1 MSGATPL
8 VLGMAIVSGSFDP
21 SSCRHPDCGCPEYE
35 PPSSDA
41 ELEAQHEHTAHPVRT
56 VEATPA
62 NLRLS
67 APLAPRRAWLL
78 SACGTCEHYTGWHK
92 FPMHLTS
99 TQANEMRER
108 DGDALE
114 FCKAKTTDGKPC
126 PCPTFVPK
134 TGQRQTAKV
143 CALCECKK
151 GWHKY
156 KQGERISSVGVQSR
170 ATVEP
175 QENNAV
181 GQVALLPSPILEASF
196 EVAAN
201 QDLFTSD
208 SITTPPLQSASAQGK
223 RVDRTPDDNSA
234 MGSSPTDSPSR
245 MTSDARNLLIPKVS
259 KNIIHAQTPSSPIP
273 SSSTGDNAEGRDGLS
288 AQQTQAKE
296 REHYD
301 LGRTSRVDSSG
312 MREHVQ
318 SFATTFI
325 QDEQPL
331 DSMAS
336 PSSIS
341 TPPIE
346 ELAPTAIP
354 TSSVRYGIAV
364 TTPRA
369 KYNYSP
375 SLETTARDVGIYSAK
390 SMKLAVEPAI
400 ANNRTWAPGQKFDM
414 RLKLDDSVYKAD
426 FEVLECKILTTI
438 AINSIT
444 LDRHQCAMTRVGIL
458 PVQSSSVNAPKFS
471 ERCFY
476 WTLTLPVESTCGCL
490 PRCPAPSTYSHS
502 GFYVDWVLELT
513 AKKKGLFGGKN
524 EKLVLHFNVAA
535 QSSGLESPVRSL
547 SSPSEPGSTGWRSI
561 FKEGLRYEIEGTSRC
576 IVEPRI
582 EYRSCRTICDVP
594 NSPTSKPCIKIHY
607 RISAP
612 LETISALPI
621 VAFWEP
627 PSVPGASQQHIV
639 HLERT
644 AQLIKRTELGV
655 GVAKIDCAAVHQ
667 SQVVMTSPEDEL
679 SRAAADSGRKWWRV
693 EEYIVIPSNEMRD
706 LRSCRAA
713 VQFRLKVTIPFRGW
727 VKCADVLQLP
737 QPMHRIDFEIP
748 DLALPPLFVHDDDS
762 VTFDAKAKGSSSTG
776 QSMKPTLTSSSG
788 AFVHNPR
795 AEGPDTS
802 GSAEP
807 KKVGDNT
814 GGNTSS
820 KMTPQRSFSPTL
832 TSKSSRRGSFFSRL
846 LSNQEHRVQTAL
858 PAPAPTP
865 PTSTFR
871 NTATSERSGTP
882 LQRACSAS
890 SQMLENPS
898 RTISTQLPVQ
908 ARLPTFDEL
917 HVEEEVDP
925 PPPTFEEATEED
937 SRYIWERIMQRLED

>member
-8 VLGMAIVSGSFDP
+8 VPGMAIVSGSFNS
-21 SSCRHPDCGCPEYE
+21 SSCRHPECGCPEYE

-41 ELEAQHEHTAHPVRT
+41 EQTQHEHIAHPVRT
-56 VEATPA
+56 VDSTVEATA
-62 NLRLS
+62 NLRS
-67 APLAPRRAWLL
+67 VPLTPRRAWLL

-92 FPMHLTS
+92 SPIHLTS

-114 FCKAKTTDGKPC
+114 FCKAKTTEGKPC
-126 PCPTFVPK
+126 PCPAFVPK
-134 TGQRQTAKV
+134 TRQRQATMV

-156 KQGERISSVGVQSR
+156 KQDERISR
-170 ATVEP
+170 ATVES
-175 QENNAV
+175 QENTAV
-181 GQVALLPSPILEASF
+181 GQVASLPSLIPEASF
-196 EVAAN
+196 EVTAN
-201 QDLFTSD
+201 QDLFTSG
-208 SITTPPLQSASAQGK
+208 SITIPPLQSASAQGK
-223 RVDRTPDDNSA
+223 RVDRTPDESSA
-234 MGSSPTDSPSR
+234 MGSSPTNSPSTI
-245 MTSDARNLLIPKVS
+245 TSDAVNLLIPNVF
-259 KNIIHAQTPSSPIP
+259 KNIIDAQTLPSPIP
-273 SSSTGDNAEGRDGLS
+273 VSSTGDDAEGRDGLS

-296 REHYD
+296 MEHYD
-301 LGRTSRVDSSG
+301 LDGTSRVGGSG
-312 MREHVQ
+312 MREDRQ
-318 SFATTFI
+318 SFATTLT
-325 QDEQPL
+325 QPL

-336 PSSIS
+336 PSSTS

-346 ELAPTAIP
+346 ELAPTTIP
-354 TSSVRYGIAV
+354 THSVQYGIAV

-369 KYNYSP
+369 ISNYSP
-375 SLETTARDVGIYSAK
+375 SIEPTIRDVGIYSAK

-414 RLKLDDSVYKAD
+414 RLKLDDSVSKAD
-426 FEVLECKILTTI
+426 FEVLECKIFATI

-458 PVQSSSVNAPKFS
+458 PVQSSSVNAPNFN

-547 SSPSEPGSTGWRSI
+547 DDPSEPGSTGWRSI

-582 EYRSCRTICDVP
+582 EYRSCRTIEVSS
-594 NSPTSKPCIKIHY
+594 SPTSKSCIKIHY

-612 LETISALPI
+612 LESISALPI

-639 HLERT
+639 RLERT

-667 SQVVMTSPEDEL
+667 TQVVMTSPEDEL
-679 SRAAADSGRKWWRV
+679 SRAAADSGRRWWRV
-693 EEYIVIPSNEMRD
+693 EGYLVVPSNEMRD

-727 VKCADVLQLP
+727 VRCADVLQLP
-737 QPMHRIDFEIP
+737 QPMHWIDFEIP
-748 DLALPPLFVHDDDS
+748 DMAMPPLFVHDDDS
-762 VTFDAKAKGSSSTG
+762 VTFDAKANGSSSPG

-788 AFVHNPR
+788 AFVHDPR

-802 GSAEP
+802 GSAES
-807 KKVGDNT
+807 KKVRENMR
-814 GGNTSS
+814 GNTSS
-820 KMTPQRSFSPTL
+820 GTTSQESFSPTSP
-832 TSKSSRRGSFFSRL
+832 TSPSKSSRRGSFFSRL
-846 LSNQEHRVQTAL
+846 LSNQEHRVQTAVS
-858 PAPAPTP
+858 APTLP
-865 PTSTFR
+865 PPNSTIR
-871 NTATSERSGTP
+871 NTAIAQPSGTP
-882 LQRACSAS
+882 LQRARSAP

-898 RTISTQLPVQ
+898 RTTPTQLPVQ

-917 HVEEEVDP
+917 HVEEEVDA

-937 SRYIWERIMQRLED
+937 SRYVWERIMQRLED